1 MGMQHDSGSITV
13 GYDVL
18 RQVIDEVIRRLD
30 PNLVDRERATL
41 VEWYVISTVSR
52 AERLEI
58 QRAHDREYVPLI
70 ERVPSVGRE
79 R

>member
-1 MGMQHDSGSITV
+1 MVKRESDEITV
-13 GYDVL
+13 HYDVL
-18 RQVIDEVIRRLD
+18 REVIDELIQRLD
-30 PNLVDRERATL
+30 PKLVDRERATL

-52 AERLEI
+52 VERIEI

-70 ERVPSVGRE
+70 ERVSSGRE